1 MLESSDLQHSF
12 NPSTKLKLHTLTNT
26 KGRVIVG
33 MSGGVDSS
41 VAALLLIEQGWDVEG
56 LFMKN
61 WEQNDTTEYC
71 SAEADLK
78 DAQAVADCL
87 SIPLN
92 SINFSAEYWDSVF
105 ESFLTEYKAGR
116 TPNPDV
122 LCNREIKFKAF
133 LDYALALGADY
144 IATGHYAST
153 AITSDS
159 IKMQRAVDEGK
170 DQTYFLYMLGQQQL
184 RHSLFPLGDLLK
196 SEVREIAKKAGFPN
210 HKKRDSTGIC
220 FIGERK
226 FSDFLSGY
234 LSPNPGPIET
244 PEGRYIGEHQ
254 GLMYYTLGQRK
265 GLGIGGQSNASDAP
279 WFVVRKDIRRNRLL
293 VAQQHDH
300 PLLLSNGLKASQ
312 LHWVSGQPPQ
322 NTPFTCTARIRHR
335 QPLQACKI
343 TRLEN
348 GFCQVHFEQNQRA
361 ITPGQS
367 IVFYYNNDCLG
378 GGIIEQTLEFS

>member
-1 MLESSDLQHSF
+1 MHNS
-12 NPSTKLKLHTLTNT
+12 LKT

-41 VAALLLIEQGWDVEG
+41 VAALMLKEQGWAVEG

-61 WEQNDTTEYC
+61 WEQDDTTEYC
-71 SAEADLK
+71 SAEEDLK
-78 DAQAVADCL
+78 DAQAVADHL
-87 SIPLN
+87 NIPLN
-92 SINFSAEYWDSVF
+92 SVNFSAEYWDSVF

-133 LDYALALGADY
+133 LDYALTLGADY
-144 IATGHYAST
+144 IATGHYART
-153 AITSDS
+153 VQKPDGVR
-159 IKMQRAVDEGK
+159 MQRGIDEGK
-170 DQTYFLYMLGQQQL
+170 DQTYFLYMLGQPQL
-184 RHSLFPLGDLLK
+184 RHSLFPLGNLLK
-196 SEVREIAKKAGFPN
+196 SEVRAIAKEAGFLN
-210 HKKRDSTGIC
+210 HKKKDSTGIC

-226 FSDFLSGY
+226 FSDFLSQY
-234 LSPNPGPIET
+234 LAPNPGPIET
-244 PEGRYIGEHQ
+244 PEGKYIGEHQ
-254 GLMYYTLGQRK
+254 GLMHYTLGQRK
-265 GLGIGGQSNASDAP
+265 GLGIGGQPGASEAP

-312 LHWVSGQPPQ
+312 LHWVSGLAPQ
-322 NTPFTCTARIRHR
+322 ETPFTCTARIRHR
-335 QPLQACKI
+335 QPLQACTI
-343 TRLEN
+343 THLES
-348 GFCQVHFEQNQRA
+348 GICQVHFEHNQRA

-367 IVFYYNNDCLG
+367 IVFYLDNDCLG

>member
-1 MLESSDLQHSF
+1 
-12 NPSTKLKLHTLTNT
+12 
-26 KGRVIVG
+26 

-41 VAALLLIEQGWDVEG
+41 VAALLLAEQGWDVAG

-61 WEQNDTTEYC
+61 WEQDDTTEYC
-71 SAEADLK
+71 SAEDDLK
-78 DAQAVADCL
+78 DAQAVADQL
-87 SIPLN
+87 GIPLN
-92 SINFSAEYWDSVF
+92 SVNFSAEYWDSVF
-105 ESFLTEYKAGR
+105 ESFLAEYKAGR

-153 AITSDS
+153 AITPGG
-159 IKMQRAVDEGK
+159 ITMQRAVDEGK

-184 RHSLFPLGDLLK
+184 RHSLFPLGGLLK
-196 SEVREIAKKAGFPN
+196 SEVRAIAKKAGLPN

-265 GLGIGGQSNASDAP
+265 GLGIGGQSGASDAP
-279 WFVVRKDIRRNRLL
+279 WFVVRKDTRRNRLL

-312 LHWVSGQPPQ
+312 LHWVRGQPPQ
-322 NTPFTCTARIRHR
+322 AIPFACKARIRHR

-343 TRLEN
+343 THLEN
-348 GFCQVHFEQNQRA
+348 GCCQVNFEQNQRA

-367 IVFYYNNDCLG
+367 IVFYHGNDCLG

>member
-1 MLESSDLQHSF
+1 
-12 NPSTKLKLHTLTNT
+12 
-26 KGRVIVG
+26 

-41 VAALLLIEQGWDVEG
+41 VAALLLKEQGWNVEG

-61 WEQNDTTEYC
+61 WEQDDTSEYC
-71 SAEADLK
+71 SAEEDLK
-78 DAQAVADCL
+78 DAQAVADHL
-87 SIPLN
+87 GIPLN
-92 SINFSAEYWDSVF
+92 SVNFSAEYWDSVF
-105 ESFLTEYKAGR
+105 ESFLSEYQAGR

-133 LDYALALGADY
+133 LDYALTLGADC
-144 IATGHYAST
+144 IATGHYART
-153 AITSDS
+153 TQTPTN
-159 IKMQRAVDEGK
+159 IKMQRGVDEGK
-170 DQTYFLYMLGQQQL
+170 DQTYFLYMLGQPQL
-184 RHSLFPLGDLLK
+184 RHSLFPLGGLLK
-196 SEVREIAKKAGFPN
+196 SEVRAIAKQAGLLN

-226 FSDFLSGY
+226 FSDFLSRY

-254 GLMYYTLGQRK
+254 GLMHYTLGQRK
-265 GLGIGGQSNASDAP
+265 GLGIGGQSGASEAP

-300 PLLLSNGLKASQ
+300 PLLLSNGLEASQ
-312 LHWVSGQPPQ
+312 LHWISGSPPQ
-322 NTPFTCTARIRHR
+322 DIPFICTSRIRHR

-343 TRLEN
+343 THLEGN
-348 GFCQVHFEQNQRA
+348 RCQVHFEQQQRA

-367 IVFYYNNDCLG
+367 IVFYHGDDCLG
-378 GGIIEQTLEFS
+378 GGTIEQTLEF